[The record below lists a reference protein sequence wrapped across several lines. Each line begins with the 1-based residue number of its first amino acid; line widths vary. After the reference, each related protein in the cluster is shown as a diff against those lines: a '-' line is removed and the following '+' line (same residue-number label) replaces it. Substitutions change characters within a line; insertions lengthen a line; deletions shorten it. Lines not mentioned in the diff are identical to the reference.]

1 MYRNILVP
9 TDGSRW
15 SDRAVKEAAMLAKAG
30 GGKLILFHTVSPY
43 PMPIYTEGMAVPYF
57 PKDKALRDARKKA
70 NKALAAA
77 EKRAASAGVAATREF
92 AVSAFPHEAIV
103 ATAQKR
109 KCDLIVMASH
119 GRSGLSRFLLG
130 SVAQAVLA
138 RSSVPVLVVR

>member
-15 SDRAVKEAAMLAKAG
+15 SDRAIKEAAMLAKAG

-43 PMPIYTEGMAVPYF
+43 PMPIYTEGMTVPYF
-57 PKDKALRDARKKA
+57 PRDKAMKDARRKA

-77 EKRAASAGVAATREF
+77 EKKARSAGVPVAREY
-92 AVSAFPHEAIV
+92 AVSAYPHEAIV

-109 KCDLIVMASH
+109 KCDLIVMTSH
-119 GRSGLSRFLLG
+119 GRTGLSRFLLG
-130 SVAQAVLA
+130 SVAQAVLG
-138 RSSVPVLVVR
+138 RSKVPVLVVR